1 MLKKI
6 FKDLISVLLI
16 SFISFAF
23 VSCEGIFNSLNL
35 ADTNSEIN
43 FITKDGKIIV
53 KGNVNLQGA
62 VPENMS
68 KTAMPDFSSI
78 TYVITATPS
87 EGESVEV
94 TALSDGSFSI
104 ELYPGSYSVKVEDS
118 RYRKKDNIKR
128 KIC

>member
-68 KTAMPDFSSI
+68 KTAM
-78 TYVITATPS
+78 
-87 EGESVEV
+87 
-94 TALSDGSFSI
+94 L
-104 ELYPGSYSVKVEDS
+104 LC
-118 RYRKKDNIKR
+118 KR
-128 KIC
+128 NNMQTVANVLKF

>member
-104 ELYPGSYSVKVEDS
+104 ELYPGSYSVKVEGYKTADTE
-118 RYRKKDNIKR
+118 K
-128 KIC
+128 

>member
-43 FITKDGKIIV
+43 FITKNHYIPP
-53 KGNVNLQGA
+53 A
-62 VPENMS
+62 S
-68 KTAMPDFSSI
+68 
-78 TYVITATPS
+78 
-87 EGESVEV
+87 
-94 TALSDGSFSI
+94 
-104 ELYPGSYSVKVEDS
+104 
-118 RYRKKDNIKR
+118 
-128 KIC
+128 

>member
-43 FITKDGKIIV
+43 FITKDGKIRLFIN
-53 KGNVNLQGA
+53 KCERKSYINLR
-62 VPENMS
+62 N
-68 KTAMPDFSSI
+68 I
-78 TYVITATPS
+78 
-87 EGESVEV
+87 
-94 TALSDGSFSI
+94 
-104 ELYPGSYSVKVEDS
+104 
-118 RYRKKDNIKR
+118 RK
-128 KIC
+128 